1 MNSARFVLIGFF
13 LSLFSTLAAAQT
25 TTGYPPYGSFEV
37 GVFDGVNR
45 GNLNTNFSIPV
56 THFKGRGLDVNVAL
70 VYDSL
75 LWHPTASAW
84 TPADPVTGQINW
96 GWRLNNVLGS
106 TSFKNE
112 TFIILCGTVR
122 EPKIRF
128 FDYSYVDPAGTTHP

>member
-70 VYDSL
+70 ATIHCFGIPLHQPGRLPIPL
-75 LWHPTASAW
+75 LA
-84 TPADPVTGQINW
+84 
-96 GWRLNNVLGS
+96 R
-106 TSFKNE
+106 
-112 TFIILCGTVR
+112 
-122 EPKIRF
+122 
-128 FDYSYVDPAGTTHP
+128 